1 MKKLMILAAM
11 FGFVACGGA
20 NKAAEE
26 ATEEVQAPE
35 VEVVVEENTV
45 AEAPAAAP
53 EISSEERIENVSTK
67 TEIVVKDATE
77 KAEEVVELTVKKAQD
92 LETDL
97 KATSAKV
104 KRGVKQGEKLVIR
117 GAEAAEEAAE
127 ETTEAIKAVDAK
139 LQVVKK

>member
-97 KATSAKV
+97 KATSDKV
-104 KRGVKQGEKLVIR
+104 KRGVKKGEQLVIR
-117 GAEAAEEAAE
+117 GAEAVEEAAE
-127 ETTEAIKAVDAK
+127 ETTEAIKAVDTK

>member
-26 ATEEVQAPE
+26 TTEEVQAPE

-104 KRGVKQGEKLVIR
+104 KRGVKKGEQLVVR
-117 GAEAAEEAAE
+117 GAEAVEEAAE
-127 ETTEAIKAVDAK
+127 ETTEAIKAVDTK

>member
-45 AEAPAAAP
+45 EKAPAAAP

-104 KRGVKQGEKLVIR
+104 KRGVKKGEQLVVR
-117 GAEAAEEAAE
+117 GAEAVEEAAE
-127 ETTEAIKAVDAK
+127 ETTEAIKAVDTK

>member
-1 MKKLMILAAM
+1 M

-127 ETTEAIKAVDAK
+127 ETTEAIKAVDTK

>member
-26 ATEEVQAPE
+26 VTEEVQAPE

-45 AEAPAAAP
+45 AKAPAAAP

-104 KRGVKQGEKLVIR
+104 KRGVKKGEQLVVR
-117 GAEAAEEAAE
+117 GAEAVEEAAE
-127 ETTEAIKAVDAK
+127 ETTEAIKAVDTK

>member
-97 KATSAKV
+97 KATSDKV
-104 KRGVKQGEKLVIR
+104 KRGVKQGEQLVVR
-117 GAEAAEEAAE
+117 GAEAVEEAAE
-127 ETTEAIKAVDAK
+127 ETTEAIKAVDTK